1 MPSMHCDGK
10 CFLHKQLKQNEQ
22 RKDGENGA
30 FNNRIDVLL
39 FCSDAKSLFPPDL
52 YSNTFNFSKVIVT
65 HLPAAHFD
73 FFHPPRA

>member
-10 CFLHKQLKQNEQ
+10 CFLHRQLKQSEQ

-30 FNNRIDVLL
+30 FNNRMDVLL
-39 FCSDAKSLFPPDL
+39 FCSDAKSLFSPDL
-52 YSNTFNFSKVIVT
+52 HSGIFNFPQIAET
-65 HLPAAHFD
+65 NLPAAHFD